1 MTGRTRLYEQATA
14 GSAEEG
20 AVPPRVADYHA
31 WGSEQAAHIRAGRLD
46 LVDILNVADEIEDV
60 GKSDYRAME
69 SRLEIVLLHI
79 LKWDHQPERRSRSW
93 SDSIFENR
101 LRLEKLLRQSP
112 SLKRRLEEAVAGA
125 FADARRLAS
134 RETGL
139 PLSSFA
145 DRCPYAMTDILDK
158 PYEIHER

>member
-1 MTGRTRLYEQATA
+1 MTEPVRSYEQA
-14 GSAEEG
+14 SEG
-20 AVPPRVADYHA
+20 PGQEAVVLPRVADYYA
-31 WGSEQAAHIRAGRLD
+31 WGSEQAAHIRAGRFD

-60 GKSDYRAME
+60 GKSDYRALE

-79 LKWDHQPERRSRSW
+79 LKWDHQPARRSRSW

-101 LRLEKLLRQSP
+101 LQLEKLLRHSP
-112 SLKRRLEEAVAGA
+112 SLKRRLEDAVVEA
-125 FADARRLAS
+125 FADARRRAS

-145 DRCPYAMTDILDK
+145 NRCPYAIDDILDK